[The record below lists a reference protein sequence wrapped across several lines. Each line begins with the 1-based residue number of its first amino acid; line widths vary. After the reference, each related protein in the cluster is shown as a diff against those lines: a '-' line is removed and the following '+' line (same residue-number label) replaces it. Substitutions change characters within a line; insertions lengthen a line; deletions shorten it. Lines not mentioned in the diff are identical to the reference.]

1 MNNPNTMTTF
11 EELETLIKARMSIKG
26 EKIYPVLDGII
37 NSSEYSKVKYK
48 ILWILKE
55 PHGAKDEIWYMRD
68 FIGDKNEL
76 MKYPKWQST
85 FSNIIYV
92 TYSILNGF
100 KYYDDL
106 DNISEKLEMIDILR
120 KIAFINLKKIPGK
133 STSVYLDIKRAYE
146 EHKKDI
152 ILPQIHLCNPN
163 IVICGGTMSI
173 ISKDL
178 GIDELTEKNGIK
190 YFATDDKIYIDTYH
204 PNQRGSQEDYC
215 NSIINIVKDWSLNKI

>member
-1 MNNPNTMTTF
+1 MNNPNTMTSF
-11 EELETLIKARMSIKG
+11 EELEALIKARMSIKG

-100 KYYDDL
+100 KQYDDL

-120 KIAFINLKKIPGK
+120 KIAFINLKKVPGE
-133 STSVYLDIKRAYE
+133 STSVHSVIKKAYE
-146 EHKKDI
+146 THKYI
-152 ILPQIHLCNPN
+152 ILQQIHLCNPD
-163 IVICGGTMSI
+163 IIICGGTMSI

-178 GIDELTEKNGIK
+178 GIDNKLIDKNGIRV
-190 YFATDDKIYIDTYH
+190 YSTENKIYIDTYH
-204 PNQRGSQEDYC
+204 PNQRGAQEEYC
-215 NSIINIVKDWSLNKI
+215 DSIISTIRDWSQKK